1 MYWPATAF
9 IWGVSGCPPRRRTAR
24 GQIGDGIMTI
34 YRVFIKYFV
43 FFQIFYNIPE
53 SGLSLFSLGVSVCTL
68 QAGRTP
74 ALQQH
79 WQSSEKSQIFKE
91 KAQYLMNTLY

>member
-53 SGLSLFSLGVSVCTL
+53 SGLSLFSLGVSVCTHTR
-68 QAGRTP
+68 QVEHQRCR
-74 ALQQH
+74 
-79 WQSSEKSQIFKE
+79 SSEKSQNFKE
-91 KAQYLMNTLY
+91 KHNI